1 MTQIC
6 ARHGCRKTALRKFC
20 SNACR
25 IAHHNGLRPPAS
37 KVKVTCQ
44 GCGKAFQGRPDQ
56 KTCGATCRS
65 RLFRAKK
72 RSDTGVLTDLTPSA
86 VDWGR
91 STPYSPASYA
101 SACRSSNWKRGWS
114 SAGCRQRPNP
124 SACGAHAT
132 VRISSNWILGSA
144 RPRPRKMSPDVSPET
159 GQRLALGACCLR
171 YTASKVSAKRTTSPK
186 GSFSP
191 VTRHP

>member
-6 ARHGCRKTALRKFC
+6 SRHGCRKRALRKFC

-44 GCGKAFQGRPDQ
+44 GCGKVFQGRPDQ

-72 RSDTGVLTDLTPSA
+72 RSDTGVLTGLTPGA
-86 VDWGR
+86 VDWGQ
-91 STPYSPASYA
+91 STPYSPAEL
-101 SACRSSNWKRGWS
+101 
-114 SAGCRQRPNP
+114 RQRMQEQQLEAGVEFSWLPATPKPVRVRRARHSTDQLRLDFGLGEAP
-124 SACGAHAT
+124 SEGDE
-132 VRISSNWILGSA
+132 S
-144 RPRPRKMSPDVSPET
+144 
-159 GQRLALGACCLR
+159 
-171 YTASKVSAKRTTSPK
+171 
-186 GSFSP
+186 
-191 VTRHP
+191 